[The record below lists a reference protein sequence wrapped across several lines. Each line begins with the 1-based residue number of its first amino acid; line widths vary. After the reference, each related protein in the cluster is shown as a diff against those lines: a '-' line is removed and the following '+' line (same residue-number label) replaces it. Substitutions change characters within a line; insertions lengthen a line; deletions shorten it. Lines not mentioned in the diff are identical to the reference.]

1 MRHCCK
7 ECGGSSICPHDKLK
21 AGCAECNNCPC
32 TIDGCPMY
40 GHRFAGARSLL
51 GHMRTSHAGD
61 RKALTK
67 VKEREL
73 YQALQAAGI
82 QFDYQKHIP
91 FTACGLGSETACAYA
106 DFVITTPW
114 GYTFLECDEEQH
126 SRYPVQC
133 DVRRDFDI
141 RASVTLGTN
150 DKIKIIHYNPDSF
163 RFDGEPQFV
172 SKASRIARL
181 LDVLPEEPMGF
192 ERIFMFYDSTSD
204 NPLPLVAVNWQN
216 GGAIGARVA

>member
-1 MRHCCK
+1 M
-7 ECGGSSICPHDKLK
+7 L
-21 AGCAECNNCPC
+21 N
-32 TIDGCPMY
+32 
-40 GHRFAGARSLL
+40 
-51 GHMRTSHAGD
+51 HMRTAHADD

-67 VKEREL
+67 VKEMEL

-91 FTACGLGSETACAYA
+91 FTSCGLESETVCAYA

-126 SRYPVQC
+126 SRYPADC

-163 RFDGEPQFV
+163 RVDGETQLV

-181 LDVLPEEPMGF
+181 LEVIPEEPVGF
-192 ERIFMFYDSTSD
+192 ERVFMFYDGTSD
-204 NPLPLVAVNWQN
+204 SHLPQVAVNWQK
-216 GGAIGARVA
+216 GGAVGARVA